1 MSKAYLRRGGN
12 TIVLAEQLTPEN
24 ADALAHW
31 CNGVVV
37 EEIDPEDESNRYVG
51 INVPSFDG
59 AIRVSEG
66 AYLVYDRRLDNFSA
80 MSKTAFEMLHKEA

>member
-1 MSKAYLRRGGN
+1 MPKVYFKEDN

-24 ADALAHW
+24 ADELAHW

-59 AIRVSEG
+59 AVRVSEG
-66 AYLVYDRRLDNFSA
+66 AYLVYNRRTDGFSS
-80 MSKTAFEMLHKEA
+80 MSKSTFESLHEEA